1 MSERPVHA
9 CECEI
14 CQSSQEHPDKELH
27 RQINVLMSRL
37 DEQQRRWYAAV
48 ESKRYGYGGIRLV
61 CQISGL
67 DEKTIGRGR
76 QELALDLEERPLDRV
91 RLPGA
96 GRPPIVKKG
105 QRPR

>member
-9 CECEI
+9 CACAI

-61 CQISGL
+61 SQISGL

-76 QELALDLEERPLDRV
+76 HELALGLEERPLGRV

-96 GRPPIVKKG
+96 GRHPLVKKD

>member
-1 MSERPVHA
+1 MRVNARYARVRKKIQTKSCIV
-9 CECEI
+9 
-14 CQSSQEHPDKELH
+14 
-27 RQINVLMSRL
+27 INVLMSRL

-61 CQISGL
+61 SQITGL
-67 DEKTIGRGR
+67 DGKTIGRGR

-96 GRPPIVKKG
+96 GRPTIVKKR